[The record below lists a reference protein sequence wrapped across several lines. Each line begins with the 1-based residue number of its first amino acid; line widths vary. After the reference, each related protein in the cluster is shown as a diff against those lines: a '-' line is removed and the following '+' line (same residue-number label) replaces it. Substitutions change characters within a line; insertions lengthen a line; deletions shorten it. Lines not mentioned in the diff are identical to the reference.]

1 MENKFA
7 KSGMSDKE
15 WNERLATLTKKQL
28 LYFQMMMPKAGVL
41 YIQSKPGIAK
51 SATARAI
58 ATKMGMQYLDIR
70 LSMIDETDVG
80 LYPSVGEVPM
90 IIDGEEAMVKVL
102 SHVVPEW
109 AVKANSMPTIIH
121 FEELNR
127 ASLHVRNAAL
137 QLLLERE
144 IGIKFKFNE
153 NVLMLSSGNLGE
165 EDGTDVEEF
174 DNALNNRLIPF
185 QHSLSYPE
193 WLSDFA
199 TGRICPTILAFL
211 KANPEKLYVNPTE
224 NCLSYATPR
233 SWTFL
238 SEFIFSNFG
247 KFDLDDNGEKKIDE
261 KTGLPVLI
269 WGDTREWIEGVS
281 QVGRSYLGDT
291 ITKFIRY
298 CNENIAIS
306 IWDILDRYK
315 ELEKEVEKFSRDR
328 KSELL
333 INLKDLD
340 IEKLKPKQVA
350 NAGKFLE
357 TIDPDERTGYLLHM
371 LDNKDVNLTQTK
383 KLLLNFQKDLKQ
395 IRKQNKQDD

>member
-1 MENKFA
+1 MENKF
-7 KSGMSDKE
+7 KEYGMSDKE
-15 WNERLATLTKKQL
+15 WNTRVASLTKKQL
-28 LYFQMMMPKAGVL
+28 LYFQIMIPKAGVL

-58 ATKMGMQYLDIR
+58 ATKMGMQYMDIR
-70 LSMIDETDVG
+70 LSMVDETDVG
-80 LYPSVGEVPM
+80 LYPSVGEVNM
-90 IIDGEEAMVKVL
+90 TIDGRDAMVKVL

-109 AVKANSMPTIIH
+109 AVKANQAPTVIH

-144 IGIKFKFNE
+144 IGINFKFNE

-174 DNALNNRLIPF
+174 DNALNNRLIAF
-185 QHSLSYPE
+185 QHSLSFQE
-193 WLSDFA
+193 WSEDFA
-199 TGRICPTILAFL
+199 KFHVCPQIVSFL
-211 KANPEKLYVNPTE
+211 HANPEKLYVNPTE

-238 SEFIFSNFG
+238 SQFIFENYG
-247 KFDLDDNGEKKIDE
+247 TYVLDADGENILDEQGNKK
-261 KTGLPVLI
+261 KSY
-269 WGDTREWIEGVS
+269 GDVKNWLGTVS

-298 CNENIAIS
+298 CEENINVS

-315 ELEKEVEKFSRDR
+315 ELEGEIKEFNRDR

-340 IEKLKPKQVA
+340 LEELTPKQID
-350 NAGKFLE
+350 NAAKFLKL
-357 TIDPDERTGYLLHM
+357 IDADERTGYLLHM
-371 LDNKDVNLTQTK
+371 LDNKDISKPQTK
-383 KLLLNFQKDLKQ
+383 RLLIVFKKELEK
-395 IRKQNKQDD
+395 IRMQNKQQD

>member
-1 MENKFA
+1 MENKF
-7 KSGMSDKE
+7 KKFMSDEE
-15 WNERLATLTKKQL
+15 WNKRLATLTKKQL

-58 ATKMGMQYLDIR
+58 ATKMGMQYMDIR
-70 LSMIDETDVG
+70 LSMVDETDVG
-80 LYPSVGEVPM
+80 LYPSVGEMSMV
-90 IIDGEEAMVKVL
+90 IDGVEAMVKVL

-109 AVKANSMPTIIH
+109 AVKANNKPTIIH

-144 IGIKFKFNE
+144 IGINFKFNE

-185 QHSLSYPE
+185 QHSLAYPE
-193 WLSDFA
+193 WVEDFA
-199 TGRICPTILAFL
+199 KFHINPTILSFL
-211 KANPEKLYVNPTE
+211 NANPEKLYVNPTE
-224 NCLSYATPR
+224 NCISYATPR

-238 SEFIFSNFG
+238 SEYIFTNFG
-247 KFDLDDNGEKKIDE
+247 SYVTDE
-261 KTGLPVLI
+261 KGEVVMDEYGNPKKNWGSVKNWLPSL
-269 WGDTREWIEGVS
+269 G

-291 ITKFIRY
+291 ITKFLRY
-298 CNENIAIS
+298 CEENINVS
-306 IWDILDRYK
+306 IWDILDRFK
-315 ELEKEVEKFSRDR
+315 ELEKEIKDFNRDR

-333 INLKDLD
+333 VNLKDIDVESLQ
-340 IEKLKPKQVA
+340 PKQID
-350 NAGKFLE
+350 NAGKFLKM
-357 TIDPDERTGYLLHM
+357 IDADERTGYLLHM
-371 LDNKDVNLTQTK
+371 LDNKDVNQQQTK
-383 KLLLNFQKDLKQ
+383 RLLLNFKEELKK
-395 IRKQNKQDD
+395 IRKQNKQED